1 MEPMILG
8 VPVGAFVV
16 LSVVA
21 PTWLVYLGFESPYP
35 AFAQQAGI
43 LGHGHFPHGVRLAGK
58 G

>member
-21 PTWLVYLGFESPYP
+21 PTWLVYLGFESH
-35 AFAQQAGI
+35 I
-43 LGHGHFPHGVRLAGK
+43 LHLRNRRA
-58 G
+58 